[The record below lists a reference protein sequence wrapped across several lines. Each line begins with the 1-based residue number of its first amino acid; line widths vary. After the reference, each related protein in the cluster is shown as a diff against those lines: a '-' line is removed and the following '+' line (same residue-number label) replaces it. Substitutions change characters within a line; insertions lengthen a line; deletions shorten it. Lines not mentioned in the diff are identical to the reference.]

1 MHKHA
6 FVAAVCLGSLA
17 HFSLFAADP
26 VLKAPLSITVSN
38 GTKTVQWPLV
48 PALDSF
54 RFSFGTDVTNIS
66 TVANGG
72 VVRSFTG
79 YSYSVSNV
87 LQKQYFGVHLT
98 QMSSNAQLTA
108 NVLNRIAYGP
118 TPDELER
125 VASIGPDA
133 YITEQLN
140 IQTVPETLDDTPA
153 SSIEATNSVPPSA
166 LLQTNWINVTR
177 SGTFSAT
184 NLYLYLTSPG
194 SAWVDSLALYAGT
207 GTNIDLSTNY
217 IRNGG
222 FESTLS
228 PPWTVSANHSGSAL
242 DSSVQQSGSASLHMV
257 ASSGGTTLASSIWQ
271 PILTTMTN
279 GQPCTLSYWYLAKTN
294 SSIITCRLSGSG
306 VVGTPTNEPPPSV
319 PNWIY
324 VTQRGTAST
333 TKLYIYLDD
342 FGAAYVDDLK
352 LVAGTNAGVGPN
364 LLPEGDFEGA
374 SLPAN
379 WTLNPVAT
387 NSGISTTVAHSGS
400 GSLRVQ
406 FTTGGS
412 SEGTAI
418 VVTNLPLTLNSNYT
432 LSYWYVPSSRGDL
445 TLRLSGSGI
454 ASAPDNTVAGSYR
467 RLTTLTESS
476 SLSDLRAWFC
486 NHAVLANRQLLET
499 LSQFWENHFVTY
511 HSKTSD
517 FLDTYYDDGPLID
530 RLAANLEF
538 REMSRW
544 RAAMLSP
551 QCRFYE
557 LLKISAESPAMIIY
571 LDTAG
576 SRADGTQI
584 ANENYAREIMELF
597 TMGVDNG
604 YDQNDIVLMSRAW
617 TGWTVRLVNYGQED
631 NPFAAQ
637 STTVRV
643 GDGNTSI
650 SNLVGTW
657 SFVFRSDRHGTNR
670 GSIFPGKTV
679 PARFGAPWAG
689 MSYQLNIPGRATGD
703 TNGIQDGYDVI
714 RHLADLPFTMEYI
727 SVKLCRL
734 FVHDNFR
741 HGMYDYSD
749 PNRSPEAELVRQ
761 CMIAWWTG
769 NPRGQLRPVLQT
781 IFNSELF
788 RSHSGSQQKVKT
800 PFEFVASS
808 LRALRSVNADG
819 TATVGM
825 DGYSF
830 KDPMGRMGAMALF
843 NRAEPDGYPET
854 GPPWISAGTL
864 AERLRFVQSLLLSGT
879 GDDAGNCT
887 TDPVALLKKKLP
899 SGSWNNASAV
909 ADYFVAILF
918 PGEGRANLDQYR
930 TSAINFLNTGDDGM
944 TSSLFSSLS
953 NAGGTYDTRVRG
965 MVGMLMTFQRFQ
977 EQ

>member
-6 FVAAVCLGSLA
+6 LVVALCLGSLA
-17 HFSLFAADP
+17 RFSLFAADP
-26 VLKAPLSITVSN
+26 LPKPPLAITVSN
-38 GTKTVQWPLV
+38 GTKTIRWPLT
-48 PALDSF
+48 PALDSY
-54 RFSFGTDVTNIS
+54 RFAIGTSVTNIS
-66 TVANGG
+66 SVANGG

-79 YSYSVSNV
+79 YNYTLSNALPIQFYG
-87 LQKQYFGVHLT
+87 LQLT
-98 QMSSNAQLTA
+98 QMGTNALLTA

-125 VASIGPDA
+125 VTAIGPDA
-133 YITEQLN
+133 YIDEQLHMES
-140 IQTVPETLDDTPA
+140 VPETLDDTPA
-153 SSIEATNSVPPSA
+153 SSIESTNSVPPEA
-166 LLQTNWINVTR
+166 LIKTNWINVTR

-228 PPWTVSANHSGSAL
+228 GPWTVSANHSGSAI
-242 DSSVQQSGSASLHMV
+242 DSSVQYSGSSSLHLV
-257 ASSGGTTLASSIWQ
+257 ASTGGTTLASSIWQ
-271 PILTTMTN
+271 PILTSMTN
-279 GQPCTLSYWYLAKTN
+279 GQPCTLSYWYLPKTN
-294 SSIITCRLSGSG
+294 SSIITCRLSGNG
-306 VVGTPTNEPPPSV
+306 VVGTPTNEPLPSV

-333 TKLYIYLDD
+333 AKLYLYLDD
-342 FGAAYVDDLK
+342 IGTAYVDDLK

-364 LLPEGDFEGA
+364 LLPEGDFEGG

-379 WTLNPVAT
+379 WTLNPNAT
-387 NSGISTTVAHSGS
+387 NSGISTTVAHSGA
-400 GSLRVQ
+400 GSLRLQ
-406 FTTGGS
+406 FTAGGS
-412 SEGTAI
+412 TDGSAI
-418 VVTNLPLTLNSNYT
+418 VVTNLPLTLTSNYT
-432 LSYWYVPSSRGDL
+432 ISYWYIPSTRGDL
-445 TLRLSGSGI
+445 TVRLSGNGI
-454 ASAPDNTVAGSYR
+454 ASAPDATVAGSYR
-467 RLTTLTESS
+467 RLTTLTEAS

-517 FLDTYYDDGPLID
+517 YLDTYYDDGPLID
-530 RLAANLEF
+530 RLDANLEF

-544 RAAMLSP
+544 RTAMLSP
-551 QCRFYE
+551 QCRFYD

-576 SRADGTQI
+576 SRGDAGQI

-617 TGWTVRLVNYGQED
+617 TGWTVRLVNYGQEN
-631 NPFAAQ
+631 NPFAIQ

-657 SFVFRSDRHGTNR
+657 SFVFRADRHGTNR
-670 GSIFPGKTV
+670 GSIFPGKTI

-689 MSYQLNIPGRATGD
+689 TSYQLNIPPRATGD
-703 TNGIQDGYDVI
+703 TNGIQDGYAVI
-714 RHLADLPFTMEYI
+714 GHLADLPFTMEFI

-734 FVHDNFR
+734 FVHDNFQ
-741 HGMYDYSD
+741 HGIYNYTD

-761 CMIAWWTG
+761 CMMAWW
-769 NPRGQLRPVLQT
+769 NSSPRGQIRPVLQT
-781 IFNSELF
+781 IFSSELF
-788 RSHSGSQQKVKT
+788 RSHGGSLQKVKT

-808 LRALRSVNADG
+808 LRALRSVNTDG
-819 TATVGM
+819 SATAVM

-830 KDPMGRMGAMALF
+830 KDPMSRMGAMGLF
-843 NRAEPDGYPET
+843 NRAEPDGYPEA

-899 SGSWNNASAV
+899 SASWNNAGAV
-909 ADYFVAILF
+909 SDYFLSILF

-930 TSAINFLNTGDDGM
+930 TAAINFLNTADDS
-944 TSSLFSSLS
+944 TSNPFAGVT
-953 NAGGTYDTRVRG
+953 NAGTYDTRVRG
-965 MVGMLMTFQRFQ
+965 MAAMLMTFQRFQ